1 MVTRNNSSVQ
11 ENLLL
16 EFLEVAARVERKLD
30 RGLSVI
36 RGVSFSEYRLLRALA
51 AQHALTSTRVDLA
64 SAVGLTPSAVTRA
77 LKPLEK
83 LHYVKTE
90 KSARD
95 ARQSLATLTPSGQ
108 ELLSDAQGILT
119 DIMRSMPIEELSA
132 TGVSAFAAKIS

>member
-1 MVTRNNSSVQ
+1 MVTRNNSSAQ
-11 ENLLL
+11 EHLLL

-51 AQHALTSTRVDLA
+51 AQHALSSTRVDLA

-108 ELLSDAQGILT
+108 ELLSDTQGILT

-132 TGVSAFAAKIS
+132 TGVSAFAAKIR